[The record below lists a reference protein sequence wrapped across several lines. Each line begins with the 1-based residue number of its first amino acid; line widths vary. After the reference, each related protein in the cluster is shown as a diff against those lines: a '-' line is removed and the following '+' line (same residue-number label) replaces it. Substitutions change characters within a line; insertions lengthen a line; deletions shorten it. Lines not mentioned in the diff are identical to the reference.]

1 MNEVRSAMFLR
12 VGRRAAW
19 ILVIAVGV
27 ATVAGSTG
35 CQKLL
40 FKPDDPRTQFE
51 VHDRMRQRYVPIEE
65 EDVFGEPQPALRARL
80 SPNT

>member
-1 MNEVRSAMFLR
+1 MKTPLRSSVARFSLASAPIVALTLG
-12 VGRRAAW
+12 VG
-19 ILVIAVGV
+19 G
-27 ATVAGSTG
+27 VAGSTG

>member
-1 MNEVRSAMFLR
+1 MTEVHPGTPARFRSR
-12 VGRRAAW
+12 TAW
-19 ILVIAVGV
+19 SLVVAVGFAAV
-27 ATVAGSTG
+27 VGSTG

-51 VHDRMRQRYVPIEE
+51 VHDRMRQRYIPIEE

-80 SPNT
+80 SPDA